1 MVERV
6 QEIRVNDTG
15 TTLEVEITEW
25 DKVTNTYIPV
35 DISAATLKDIVI
47 KRPDGSTVIVSALF
61 TTTGVDGLIYII
73 TATGH
78 LPISG
83 TYYIQGNIALAT
95 WVGSSSIGDFIV
107 HENLV

>member
-25 DKVTNTYIPV
+25 DEVTKTYIPV
-35 DISAATLKDIVI
+35 DISAATTKNIII
-47 KRPDGSTVIVSALF
+47 KRPDGTTVTVVGVF
-61 TTTGVDGLIYII
+61 TTDGTDGKLYII
-73 TATGH
+73 TASGH

-83 TYYIQGNIALAT
+83 TYYIQGSVALAT

-107 HENLV
+107 YENLV